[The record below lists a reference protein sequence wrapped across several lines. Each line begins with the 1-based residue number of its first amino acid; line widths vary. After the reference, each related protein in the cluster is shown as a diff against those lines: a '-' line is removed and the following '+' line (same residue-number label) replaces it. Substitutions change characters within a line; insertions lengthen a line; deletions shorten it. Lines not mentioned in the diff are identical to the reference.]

1 MRNKIKLKLVFLYYD
16 YLLARRIRL
25 AKKLFKL
32 DLSVDKLEVKYMY
45 KEPTKVDWSNLEEI
59 KHEENINLDYK

>member
-1 MRNKIKLKLVFLYYD
+1 MQGIKLKIVFMYYD

-32 DLSVDKLEVKYMY
+32 DLRVDKLEVKYMY

-59 KHEENINLDYK
+59 KHEEIK

>member
-1 MRNKIKLKLVFLYYD
+1 MKEIKLKVVFLYYD
-16 YLLARRIRL
+16 YLLAKRIKL

-32 DLSVDKLEVKYMY
+32 DLTVDKLEVKYMY

-59 KHEENINLDYK
+59 NHEETDCNLDN